1 MDHVSEAPAVQKK
14 GSINKCPSCGAAL
27 GAFVSSCESCGHEFT
42 DVAANR
48 SITTLVSRLEDIERD
63 ADEKGL
69 TGKNRQQVVLEK
81 RARLIRDFPIPN
93 SREDLQQL
101 LYFIQP
107 KIADSIKPDPN
118 VEDWRVKFSEVINRA
133 KYAYRNEASTL
144 AEFERIEQSLE
155 SSLSS
160 KVKIRAK
167 RNPLFV
173 ALLAG
178 IVGLG
183 VVGVVASQK
192 EKSELHACESRYVQ
206 GADAEK
212 QRLEKVLTSVQ
223 ADYAAKRYTEAL
235 NNATQLRWDY
245 EDSCKTVDTEKARQQ
260 WDAKRDQVAS
270 MIQRSA
276 DADAAEKKAAADR
289 ESAEKQAAA
298 DRASAEK
305 QAEIRKEAEVARIQA
320 AREQAKA
327 AQAATT
333 ARAAAI
339 EKQW

>member
-48 SITTLVSRLEDIERD
+48 SITTLVSRLEEIERD

-69 TGKNRQQVVLEK
+69 SGKSRQQAVLER

-107 KIADSIKPDPN
+107 KIADSVKPDPN
-118 VEDWRVKFSEVINRA
+118 IEDWRVKFTEVMNRA
-133 KYAYRNEASTL
+133 KYAYKNEASTL
-144 AEFERIEQSLE
+144 AEFERIERSLNA
-155 SSLSS
+155 SLSS
-160 KVKIRAK
+160 KVKIGAK

-173 ALLAG
+173 ALLVG
-178 IVGLG
+178 IVALG

-192 EKSELHACESRYVQ
+192 EKSALQACEARYVQ
-206 GADAEK
+206 QAEAENG
-212 QRLEKVLTSVQ
+212 RLEKALAIVQ
-223 ADYAAKRYTEAL
+223 ENYAAKRYIEAQSG
-235 NNATQLRWDY
+235 AEQLRWNYD
-245 EDSCKTVDTEKARQQ
+245 EVDCKTADAGKTRQQ
-260 WDAKRDQVAS
+260 WDDKRAQTVA

-276 DADAAEKKAAADR
+276 NAEAAEKK
-289 ESAEKQAAA
+289 AAA

-305 QAEIRKEAEVARIQA
+305 QAEIHKEAEVARIQA
-320 AREQAKA
+320 VKEQAKA
-327 AQAATT
+327 AQAATS
-333 ARAAAI
+333 ARNAAI

>member
-48 SITTLVSRLEDIERD
+48 SITTLVSRLEEIERD

-69 TGKNRQQVVLEK
+69 SGKSRQQAVLER

-107 KIADSIKPDPN
+107 KIADSVKPDPN
-118 VEDWRVKFSEVINRA
+118 MEDWRVKFTEVMNRA
-133 KYAYRNEASTL
+133 KYAYKNEASTL
-144 AEFERIEQSLE
+144 AEFERIERSLNA
-155 SSLSS
+155 SLSS
-160 KVKIRAK
+160 KVKIGAK

-173 ALLAG
+173 ALLVG
-178 IVGLG
+178 IVALG
-183 VVGVVASQK
+183 AVGVVASQK
-192 EKSELHACESRYVQ
+192 EKSATQACEARYTQ
-206 GADAEK
+206 QADVEK
-212 QRLEKVLTSVQ
+212 GRLEKVLAAVQ
-223 ADYAAKRYTEAL
+223 ENYTAKRYAEAL
-235 NNATQLRWDY
+235 SGAEQLRWNYD
-245 EDSCKTVDTEKARQQ
+245 EADCKSADAGKARQQ
-260 WDAKRDQVAS
+260 WDGKREQTVA

-276 DADAAEKKAAADR
+276 DAEAAEMK
-289 ESAEKQAAA
+289 AAA

-305 QAEIRKEAEVARIQA
+305 QAEIQKQAEVARIQA
-320 AREQAKA
+320 AKEQAKA
-327 AQAATT
+327 AQAATS
-333 ARAAAI
+333 ARNAAI

>member
-1 MDHVSEAPAVQKK
+1 MDHVSEAPPVQKK

-48 SITTLVSRLEDIERD
+48 SITTLVNRLEEIERD

-69 TGKNRQQVVLEK
+69 SGKSRQQAVLER

-118 VEDWRVKFSEVINRA
+118 IEDWRVKFTEVMNRA
-133 KYAYRNEASTL
+133 KYAYKNEASTL
-144 AEFERIEQSLE
+144 AEFERIERSLDA
-155 SSLSS
+155 SLSS
-160 KVKIRAK
+160 KVKIGAK

-173 ALLAG
+173 ALLVG
-178 IVGLG
+178 IVALG
-183 VVGVVASQK
+183 VVGFVASQK
-192 EKSELHACESRYVQ
+192 EKSALQACEARYAQ
-206 GADAEK
+206 QAEAENG
-212 QRLEKVLTSVQ
+212 RLEKTLAAVQ
-223 ADYAAKRYTEAL
+223 ENYAAKRYIEAQSG
-235 NNATQLRWDY
+235 AEQLRWSYD
-245 EDSCKTVDTEKARQQ
+245 EADCKTADAGKARQQ
-260 WDAKRDQVAS
+260 WDDKRAQTVA

-276 DADAAEKKAAADR
+276 DAEAAEKK
-289 ESAEKQAAA
+289 AAA

-305 QAEIRKEAEVARIQA
+305 QAEIHKEAEVARIQA
-320 AREQAKA
+320 AKEQAKA
-327 AQAATT
+327 AQAATS
-333 ARAAAI
+333 ARNAAI